1 MRQSRVVTIICYAV
15 VLLVII
21 WSLLPIYWMLI
32 TAFKPWLEI
41 KTNPPTYWPSQWVL
55 TSFVEALGKEY
66 HVGPSILH
74 SVIITLGTFALSM
87 AVGIPAG
94 WSIARF
100 KTGGDNLSFS
110 ILSVRFMPPIVPVI
124 AFYVIAGHLR
134 ILDTYGLLILVDSVA
149 AIPFVVWISMGFFE
163 EIPREIEEAAQVD
176 GASWFQ
182 LFWYHVLPLAAPGL
196 VAVAL
201 FVIIFTWNE
210 YLYGI
215 MLTANRTAPFTR
227 VIPYITKDHSQP
239 DWGAVCAMGLLVTIP
254 ITLTA
259 WYLQKYIVRGLTY
272 GAVRE

>member
-1 MRQSRVVTIICYAV
+1 MVAHIVVI
-15 VLLVII
+15 LVIL
-21 WSLLPIYWMLI
+21 WSLLPLYWMFI

-41 KTNPPTYWPSQWVL
+41 KTNPPTYWPSKWQID
-55 TSFVEALGKEY
+55 SFLLAFGREY
-66 HVGPSILH
+66 HGGPSILH
-74 SVIITLGTFALSM
+74 SVIITLGTFVLCM

-100 KTGGDNLSFS
+100 RTGGDNLSFT
-110 ILSVRFMPPIVPVI
+110 ILSIRFMPGIVPVI
-124 AFYVIAGHLR
+124 AFYLIAGRLG

-149 AIPFVVWISMGFFE
+149 AIPFVVWISKGFFE
-163 EIPREIEEAAQVD
+163 EIPREVEEAAQVD

-182 LFWYHVLPLAAPGL
+182 LFWNIVLPLAAPGL
-196 VAVAL
+196 VAVSL

-215 MLTANRTAPFTR
+215 MLTANNTAPFTR

-239 DWGAVCAMGLLVTIP
+239 DWGAISAMGLLVTVP
-254 ITLTA
+254 IVLTA